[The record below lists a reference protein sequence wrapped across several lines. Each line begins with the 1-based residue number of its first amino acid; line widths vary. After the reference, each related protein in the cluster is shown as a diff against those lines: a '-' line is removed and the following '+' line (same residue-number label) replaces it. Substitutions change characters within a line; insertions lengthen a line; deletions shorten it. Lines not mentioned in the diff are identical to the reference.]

1 MKMLTPRQDTILK
14 AIVEEFIRTAEP
26 VGSKLLVEKYNLNYS
41 SATIRNEMNYLESV
55 ELLEKTHTSSGRV
68 PSTKGYRYYVEH
80 LMEPVEQEEDRYQMQ
95 VQLDN
100 NVPIEDIIQ
109 RSCEILS
116 NMTNLTSV
124 VLGPDANR
132 QTLAHIRLF
141 PLDSNTAVAVFITDQ
156 GHTENKIFRFEDQI
170 TIEDIQTC
178 TNILNDRLV
187 GTPISDIVEKMNE
200 LKPIL
205 AHSVKRHEALF
216 NAFMQAF
223 VKFASENVYYSGA
236 SNMLYQPEFADIEK
250 MRNIMKMLEDSKL
263 WRSLDSN
270 DSLRLTS
277 VNDKNQLI
285 WFDDMAVVSS
295 KFRMGDEEGKL
306 MIVGPSRMDYNRIVS
321 VLDFAAEF
329 IEEQFKKRIR

>member
-1 MKMLTPRQDTILK
+1 MLTPRQELILK
-14 AIVEEFIRTAEP
+14 AIVEEFIKSAEP
-26 VGSKLLVEKYNLNYS
+26 VGSKLLVEKYNLDYS
-41 SATIRNEMNYLESV
+41 SATIRNEMNYLESID
-55 ELLEKTHTSSGRV
+55 LLEKTHTSSGRV

-80 LMEPVEQEEDRYQMQ
+80 LMDKEVLQEDKYEIQAL
-95 VQLDN
+95 LDN
-100 NVPIEDIIQ
+100 NVPIEDVIQ

-124 VLGPDANR
+124 VLGPDANK
-132 QTLAHIRLF
+132 QTLAHIKLF
-141 PLDSNTAVAVFITDQ
+141 PLDNNSAVAVFITDQ
-156 GHTENKIFRFEDQI
+156 GHTENKTFRFEDQI

-205 AHSVKRHEALF
+205 AHSVQRHEALV

-250 MRNIMKMLEDSKL
+250 MRSIMKMLEDSKL
-263 WRSLDSN
+263 WRSLGNN
-270 DSLRLTS
+270 DNRLKLTTTD
-277 VNDKNQLI
+277 DKNQLV

-295 KFRMGDEEGKL
+295 TFRVGDEEGKL
-306 MIVGPSRMDYNRIVS
+306 MVVGPSRMDYNRIVS

-329 IEEQFKKRIR
+329 IEKQFSKRIK

>member
-1 MKMLTPRQDTILK
+1 MLTPRQDTILK